1 MHFFKFQV
9 LLLLDIRNDRQIS
22 LCCNY
27 KKEGSFNKKGKDTG
41 AGGGRKQNKLTK
53 YYEKYKSTILRAELI
68 MLYANVLIILC
79 FIYRSTTTT
88 GNQQKPG

>member
-1 MHFFKFQV
+1 MADSSRSYFQ
-9 LLLLDIRNDRQIS
+9 Q
-22 LCCNY
+22 
-27 KKEGSFNKKGKDTG
+27 KKEK
-41 AGGGRKQNKLTK
+41 NKLTK

-88 GNQQKPG
+88 GNQ